1 MGSGLA
7 SSTSLIVSNLELY
20 IMCLS
25 KDDLRD
31 DQICSGNRPVCV
43 PQKQDNMVGKGVL
56 LISTV
61 NLNARSK
68 SIPQKVVQ

>member
-7 SSTSLIVSNLELY
+7 SSTSLIVSNLELH

-25 KDDLRD
+25 EDDLRD
-31 DQICSGNRPVCV
+31 DQIRSGNRLVCA
-43 PQKQDNMVGKGVL
+43 PSKQDNMVGKGVL

-61 NLNARSK
+61 HLNTRSK
-68 SIPQKVVQ
+68 STPQKVVQ